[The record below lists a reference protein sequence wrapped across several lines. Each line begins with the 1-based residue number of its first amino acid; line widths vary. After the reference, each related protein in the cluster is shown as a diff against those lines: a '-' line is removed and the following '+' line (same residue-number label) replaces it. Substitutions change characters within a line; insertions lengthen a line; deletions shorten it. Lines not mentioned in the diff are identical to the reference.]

1 MSAPEGWYTFR
12 YRFWYIFALPS
23 TRGHL
28 LFYSDKYQ
36 WLTVDQTGT
45 NIQFK
50 GTGTINGKGYYSF
63 RIWAGDISKGW
74 GVDIFRIRIWET
86 TTGEVVYDNGVNQE
100 VDGGSIKIYKK

>member
-1 MSAPEGWYTFR
+1 
-12 YRFWYIFALPS
+12 
-23 TRGHL
+23 